1 MRVIFII
8 LQVLFYL
15 QTPAQVRFK
24 ITSAD
29 IQSPVFVQLKK
40 PLPVAGRY
48 ELLNESTK
56 KTIAAQLLDSLT
68 IVFMP
73 EKIQPG
79 KNISYTLRPSSGAVK
94 PPPVTVEK
102 LEKGLLVK
110 VENKPLFF
118 YHTKEAIPPPD
129 SPSYYRRSGFIH
141 PLYSPSGKI
150 LTDDFPVGHAHQ
162 HGIFFSWTSTTFKQ
176 SSVDFWNPHQKKGT
190 VEHIDVVEVT
200 EGPVATR
207 IKTSLRYVSFQHG
220 EVLRE
225 IWTLTIYPVLDH
237 YIFDLESQ
245 QQNITVDTL
254 YLNKYHYGGM
264 AFRGSSQFNSHDAKN
279 FKDNWNVLTSEGIKD
294 SSANA
299 TRARW
304 VDISGR
310 IDNSVAGATVFN
322 HPQNFRYPQS
332 IRVHP
337 QMPYWSYA
345 PVVDSGFVIPPGGYY
360 RSKFRYF
367 VHDGQVSPQLI
378 ESYFRQWT
386 LSAIKPD

>member
-110 VENKPLFF
+110 V
-118 YHTKEAIPPPD
+118 
-129 SPSYYRRSGFIH
+129 
-141 PLYSPSGKI
+141 
-150 LTDDFPVGHAHQ
+150 
-162 HGIFFSWTSTTFKQ
+162 
-176 SSVDFWNPHQKKGT
+176 
-190 VEHIDVVEVT
+190 
-200 EGPVATR
+200 
-207 IKTSLRYVSFQHG
+207 
-220 EVLRE
+220 
-225 IWTLTIYPVLDH
+225 
-237 YIFDLESQ
+237 
-245 QQNITVDTL
+245 
-254 YLNKYHYGGM
+254 
-264 AFRGSSQFNSHDAKN
+264 
-279 FKDNWNVLTSEGIKD
+279 
-294 SSANA
+294 
-299 TRARW
+299 
-304 VDISGR
+304 
-310 IDNSVAGATVFN
+310 
-322 HPQNFRYPQS
+322 S
-332 IRVHP
+332 I
-337 QMPYWSYA
+337 
-345 PVVDSGFVIPPGGYY
+345 G
-360 RSKFRYF
+360 
-367 VHDGQVSPQLI
+367 
-378 ESYFRQWT
+378 
-386 LSAIKPD
+386 